1 MNRSWIDP
9 RIKQVSVSSV
19 RDYLLAHGWRQCDYP
34 RPELLVFESVEKID
48 GEPIVLTLPSSE
60 AMRDYRPYLEDLIGA
75 LGEYER
81 RWASDVLSDILATP
95 STNGVTPE
103 RKSDATPTGF
113 AP

>member
-9 RIKQVSVSSV
+9 RITEVSVSSV
-19 RDYLLAHGWRQCDYP
+19 RDYLLAHGWRQRGYP
-34 RPELLVFESVEKID
+34 RPDLLVFETVEKID
-48 GEPIVLTLPSSE
+48 GEPITLTLPSSE
-60 AMRDYRPYLEDLIGA
+60 TMRDYRPYLEDLIGA

-81 RWASDVLSDILATP
+81 RWASEVLSDILASP

-103 RKSDATPTGF
+103 RKSDAAPTGS